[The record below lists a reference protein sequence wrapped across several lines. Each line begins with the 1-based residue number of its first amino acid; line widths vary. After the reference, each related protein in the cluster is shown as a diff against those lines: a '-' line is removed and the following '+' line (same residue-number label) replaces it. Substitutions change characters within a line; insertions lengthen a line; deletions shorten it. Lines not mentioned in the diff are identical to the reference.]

1 MAPMRTILMLVTIV
15 LTVSGCATATQ
26 GRERC
31 GLLLDTAWK
40 ELDLAKAQ
48 GFSGTVS
55 YSKAAGLITRAKTN
69 ELVEDY
75 PECIETAERARFYIA
90 ESRKGR

>member
-1 MAPMRTILMLVTIV
+1 MAFMRILLLLVTIV
-15 LTVSGCATATQ
+15 LTATGCATATQ

-40 ELDLAKAQ
+40 ELDLAKPQ

-69 ELVEDY
+69 EIVEDY
-75 PECIETAERARFYIA
+75 AECIETAERARFYIA

>member
-1 MAPMRTILMLVTIV
+1 MRFLVALALFTAV
-15 LTVSGCATATQ
+15 TGCATTTQ

-31 GLLLDTAWK
+31 GLLLDSAWK

-55 YSKAAGLITRAKTN
+55 YSKAAGLLTRAKAN
-69 ELVEDY
+69 EMVEDY
-75 PECIETAERARFYIA
+75 AECVDTAERARFFIA
-90 ESRKGR
+90 ESRQGR

>member
-1 MAPMRTILMLVTIV
+1 MRNLLMSLV
-15 LTVSGCATATQ
+15 LALAVSGCATVTK

-31 GLLLDTAWK
+31 ADLIDVAWR

-55 YSKAAGLITRAKTN
+55 YSKAAALLTRAKTN
-69 ELVEDY
+69 QMVEDY
-75 PECIETAERARFYIA
+75 PECIDTAERARYFIA
-90 ESRKGR
+90 ESRAGR

>member
-1 MAPMRTILMLVTIV
+1 MRFLAV
-15 LTVSGCATATQ
+15 LAFLAALTGCASVTK

-31 GLLLDTAWK
+31 GDLLDAAWK
-40 ELDLAKAQ
+40 ELDLAKAH

-55 YSKAAGLITRAKTN
+55 YSKAAALLTRAKTN
-69 ELVEDY
+69 QLVEDF

-90 ESRKGR
+90 ESRAGR

>member
-1 MAPMRTILMLVTIV
+1 MRFALVLALV
-15 LTVSGCATATQ
+15 AALAGCATVTK

-31 GLLLDTAWK
+31 NDLLNVAWK

-55 YSKAAGLITRAKTN
+55 YGKAAALLTRAKTN
-69 ELVEDY
+69 QMVEDF
-75 PECIETAERARFYIA
+75 PECVDTAERARFYIS
-90 ESRKGR
+90 ESRQGR

>member
-1 MAPMRTILMLVTIV
+1 MRILIV
-15 LTVSGCATATQ
+15 LTLLAAVAGCAT
-26 GRERC
+26 
-31 GLLLDTAWK
+31 K

-55 YSKAAGLITRAKTN
+55 YSKAAGLLTRAKTN
-69 ELVEDY
+69 QVVEDY
-75 PECIETAERARFYIA
+75 AECIETAERARFYIA

>member
-1 MAPMRTILMLVTIV
+1 MARMRNLLMLVAV
-15 LTVSGCATATQ
+15 ALAVSGCTTVTK

-31 GLLLDTAWK
+31 ADLLDVAWK

-55 YSKAAGLITRAKTN
+55 YSKAAALLTRAKTN
-69 ELVEDY
+69 QLVEDF
-75 PECIETAERARFYIA
+75 PECIETAERARFYIS
-90 ESRKGR
+90 ESRAGR

>member
-1 MAPMRTILMLVTIV
+1 MAPMRSILLLAVAAVI
-15 LTVSGCATATQ
+15 VSGCATATQ

-48 GFSGTVS
+48 GFSGTIS
-55 YSKAAGLITRAKTN
+55 YSKAAALLTRAKTN
-69 ELVEDY
+69 QVVEDFA
-75 PECIETAERARFYIA
+75 ECIDTAERARFYIS
-90 ESRKGR
+90 ESHKGR

>member
-1 MAPMRTILMLVTIV
+1 MRVVLALV
-15 LTVSGCATATQ
+15 LLAAVSGCATTTQ
-26 GRERC
+26 GKERC
-31 GLLLDTAWK
+31 GLLLDAAWK

-55 YSKAAGLITRAKTN
+55 YSKAAALLTRAKTN
-69 ELVEDY
+69 QVVEDY
-75 PECIETAERARFYIA
+75 AECIDVAERARFYIA

>member
-1 MAPMRTILMLVTIV
+1 MRTLTLLALVAA
-15 LTVSGCATATQ
+15 LAGCATVTR

-31 GLLLDTAWK
+31 ADLVDVAWK

-55 YSKAAGLITRAKTN
+55 YSKAAALLTRAKTN
-69 ELVEDY
+69 QVVEDY
-75 PECIETAERARFYIA
+75 AECIDTAERARFYIS
-90 ESRKGR
+90 ESRAGR